1 MKLNRLGLKI
11 KKFNQNREERLNL
24 KNVILEMTKMGF
36 NNVLVETGPNLNASF
51 FKNNLIDKIYY
62 FKSKN
67 DIKIEKIFSEKKL
80 SLKNIS
86 KLKFKNLYFN
96 NIGNDTL
103 RIFEK

>member
-1 MKLNRLGLKI
+1 MVIGIPKESLIGENRIAVLPEEIKRLSSDKLT
-11 KKFNQNREERLNL
+11 F
-24 KNVILEMTKMGF
+24 
-36 NNVLVETGPNLNASF
+36 
-51 FKNNLIDKIYY
+51 
-62 FKSKN
+62 
-67 DIKIEKIFSEKKL
+67 KIEKIFSEKKL